1 MPQNVW
7 AFSLDC
13 FSKTSSPVTGQTSFY
28 HLNGNTLMFKNEAPL
43 RILFVSHDGGMAGA
57 QQTLLALLEG
67 LDRKLFAPHLV
78 VPYQGELAERVSK
91 LGIPVIILQL
101 LHWAPCVAEVR
112 RSERWPH
119 LWRSLKS
126 VRARAWSISTLIERH
141 AIDLVYTNT
150 VTCVEGALAA
160 RITRK
165 PHVWHIH
172 EPLAGNSELM
182 PLFPMWFYSTVIRL
196 LSTRIIFPSYA
207 LARCYPTLS
216 SKASIVHN
224 GLRLPDKQ
232 DHTSARTEVAAWLG
246 IDPAKQWV
254 AVVGAIQP
262 RKDHYT
268 FLGAAKTVL
277 ESIDGIH
284 FLIIGSGA
292 QHLTKQLQEQVRVM
306 GLADRVSLAG
316 RWPGSIETVLSAI
329 DVLVIS
335 SEQESFGLTAIE
347 SLAVETPVVS
357 TRCGGP
363 EEIIEDGKNG
373 FLVNV
378 KNAPALG
385 AAILSLLND
394 PLARRRFGEAGR
406 VRVTS
411 MFTQEQYVAAIQ
423 GILGDV
429 CARACLD
436 NNSTVSTSKR
446 P

>member
-1 MPQNVW
+1 
-7 AFSLDC
+7 
-13 FSKTSSPVTGQTSFY
+13 
-28 HLNGNTLMFKNEAPL
+28 MFTNETPL
-43 RILFVSHDGGMAGA
+43 RVLFISHDGGMAGA
-57 QQTLLALLEG
+57 QQTLLTLLEG
-67 LDRKLFAPHLV
+67 LDRNLFHPHLV
-78 VPYQGELAERVSK
+78 VPYAGELAKRVST
-91 LGIPVIILQL
+91 LGIPVTTRQI
-101 LHWAPCVAEVR
+101 LHWAPCVAGIR
-112 RSERWPH
+112 RSARWSY

-126 VRARAWSISTLIERH
+126 VRARALSIAALIELH

-150 VTCVEGALAA
+150 VICIEGALAA
-160 RITRK
+160 RITGK

-182 PLFPMWFYSTVIRL
+182 LLFPMWFYSAVIRM
-196 LSTRIIFPSYA
+196 LSTRIVFPSYA
-207 LARCYPTLS
+207 LARCYPALH
-216 SKASIVHN
+216 SKASIIHN
-224 GLRLPDKQ
+224 GLRLSSKPDRAV
-232 DHTSARTEVAAWLG
+232 ARAEVAARLN

-277 ESIDGIH
+277 GSRDDVH

-292 QHLTKQLQEQVRVM
+292 PYLTKQLQEQVNEM
-306 GLADRVSLAG
+306 GLTDQVALAG
-316 RWPGSIETVLSAI
+316 RWPGSIDTVFSAI

-373 FLVNV
+373 YLVNV
-378 KNAPALG
+378 KDAPALG
-385 AAILSLLND
+385 NAILALLND

-406 VRVTS
+406 EKVIS
-411 MFTQEQYVAAIQ
+411 LFTQELYVAAIQ
-423 GILGDV
+423 SVLKDV
-429 CARACLD
+429 CTGDRHPSLTASA
-436 NNSTVSTSKR
+436 
-446 P
+446 

>member
-1 MPQNVW
+1 
-7 AFSLDC
+7 
-13 FSKTSSPVTGQTSFY
+13 
-28 HLNGNTLMFKNEAPL
+28 MFKNETPL
-43 RILFVSHDGGMAGA
+43 RVLFVSHDGGMAGA

-91 LGIPVIILQL
+91 LGIPVTIRQL
-101 LHWAPCVAEVR
+101 LHWAPCVADVR

-126 VRARAWSISTLIERH
+126 VRARAWSIATLIERH

-160 RITRK
+160 RMTGK

-172 EPLAGNSELM
+172 EPLTGNSELM
-182 PLFPMWFYSTVIRL
+182 LLFPMWFYSTTIKI

-207 LARCYPTLS
+207 LARCYPTLR
-216 SKASIVHN
+216 SKGAIVHN
-224 GLRLPDKQ
+224 GLRLSSKPDRAA
-232 DHTSARTEVAAWLG
+232 ARAEVAAWLS

-268 FLGAAKTVL
+268 FLCAAKTVFG
-277 ESIDGIH
+277 SRDDVH

-292 QHLTKQLQEQVRVM
+292 QYLTKQLQEQVDEM
-306 GLADRVSLAG
+306 GLTDQVALAG
-316 RWPGSIETVLSAI
+316 RWPGSIDTVLSAI

-373 FLVNV
+373 YLVNV
-378 KNAPALG
+378 KDAPALG
-385 AAILSLLND
+385 KAILTLLND

-406 VRVTS
+406 AKVTS
-411 MFTQEQYVAAIQ
+411 MFTQELYVAAIQ
-423 GILGDV
+423 NALSD
-429 CARACLD
+429 AFTTDQHSALSASAC
-436 NNSTVSTSKR
+436 

>member
-1 MPQNVW
+1 MSTNV
-7 AFSLDC
+7 
-13 FSKTSSPVTGQTSFY
+13 
-28 HLNGNTLMFKNEAPL
+28 APL

-57 QQTLLALLEG
+57 QQTLLTLLEG
-67 LDRKLFAPHLV
+67 LDRNLFHPYLV
-78 VPYQGELAERVSK
+78 VPYEGELAEQVSK
-91 LGIPVIILQL
+91 MGIPVTIRQI
-101 LHWAPCVAEVR
+101 LHWAPCVANVR
-112 RSERWPH
+112 HSERWPH

-126 VRARAWSISTLIERH
+126 ARARTWAIASLIERH

-160 RITRK
+160 RMTGK

-182 PLFPMWFYSTVIRL
+182 PLLPMWLYSAVIRL

-207 LARCYPTLS
+207 LAQSYPTLR
-216 SKASIVHN
+216 SKGSIVHN
-224 GLRLPDKQ
+224 GLRLPSKRDRA
-232 DHTSARTEVAAWLG
+232 SARTEVAAWLG

-277 ESIDGIH
+277 GNIDGVH

-316 RWPGSIETVLSAI
+316 RWPGSIDTVLSAI

-373 FLVNV
+373 YLVNV

-385 AAILSLLND
+385 NAILSLLND

-411 MFTQEQYVAAIQ
+411 MFTQELYVAAIQ
-423 GILGDV
+423 NVLRDV
-429 CARACLD
+429 CNKGHHSAL
-436 NNSTVSTSKR
+436 STSQR
-446 P
+446 Q

>member
-1 MPQNVW
+1 
-7 AFSLDC
+7 
-13 FSKTSSPVTGQTSFY
+13 
-28 HLNGNTLMFKNEAPL
+28 MFKNETPL
-43 RILFVSHDGGMAGA
+43 RVLFVSHDGGMAGA

-91 LGIPVIILQL
+91 LGIPVTIRQL
-101 LHWAPCVAEVR
+101 LHWAPCVADVR

-126 VRARAWSISTLIERH
+126 VRARAWSIATLIERH

-160 RITRK
+160 RMTGK

-172 EPLAGNSELM
+172 EPLTGNSELM
-182 PLFPMWFYSTVIRL
+182 LLFPMWFYSTVIKI

-207 LARCYPTLS
+207 LARCYPTLR
-216 SKASIVHN
+216 SKGAIVHN
-224 GLRLPDKQ
+224 GLRLSSKPDRAA
-232 DHTSARTEVAAWLG
+232 ARTEVAAWLS

-268 FLGAAKTVL
+268 FLCAAKTVFG
-277 ESIDGIH
+277 SRDDVH

-292 QHLTKQLQEQVRVM
+292 QYLTKQLQEQVNEMRLTDQVT
-306 GLADRVSLAG
+306 LAG
-316 RWPGSIETVLSAI
+316 RWPSSIDTVLSAI

-347 SLAVETPVVS
+347 SLAAETPVVS

-373 FLVNV
+373 YLVNV
-378 KNAPALG
+378 KDAPALG
-385 AAILSLLND
+385 KAILTLLND

-406 VRVTS
+406 AKVTS
-411 MFTQEQYVAAIQ
+411 MFTQELYVAAIQ
-423 GILGDV
+423 NALRD
-429 CARACLD
+429 ACTRDQHSAL
-436 NNSTVSTSKR
+436 SASAC